1 MRGVYTVNDTL
12 KPYNQFIT
20 PIVEQALAYRH
31 ASPEDKLQA
40 IKNKYGL
47 YHGRGKRKRKKKK

>member
-1 MRGVYTVNDTL
+1 MNDTL